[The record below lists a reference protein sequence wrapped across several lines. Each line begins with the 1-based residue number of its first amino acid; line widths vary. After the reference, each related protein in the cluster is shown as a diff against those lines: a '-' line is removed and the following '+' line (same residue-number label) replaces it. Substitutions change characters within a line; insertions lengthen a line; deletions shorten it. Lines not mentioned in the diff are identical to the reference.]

1 MQTVSLKPLFHRSK
15 EQIAIY
21 YPNDNNI
28 NRAVRKLKD
37 VRWSQTHR
45 CWYVPLSELSYK
57 LIAESL
63 ATVAIVDST
72 SLGYY
77 LQKKKEVAKTE
88 VFSSGASV
96 PSKAANNPAASPA
109 WKLSSENREALQKFV
124 EQLKLKAYSPSTIR
138 TYRNEFLQLLGV
150 LNKKP
155 VHGLTTD
162 DLRRYF
168 VYCFEKLHLSENTL
182 HSRINALYPVGYKN

>member
-21 YPNDNNI
+21 YSNDNNI

-45 CWYVPLSELSYK
+45 CWYVPFNELSYK

-63 ATVAIVDST
+63 ATVAMIDST

-88 VFSSGASV
+88 VLSSGASA

-155 VHGLTTD
+155 VHELTPG
-162 DLRRYF
+162 DLRRYM
-168 VYCFEKLHLSENTL
+168 VYAMEKQGINENTA
-182 HSRINALYPVGYKN
+182 HSRLNALYPVGYKN